1 MDDSSRWDTLPQRLP
16 DWFRDA
22 PLGIF
27 IHWGPYSVPAW
38 AEPTAELGEVPDD
51 AGWFA
56 HNPYAEWY
64 FNTIRIEGSP
74 AAAHHRDVH
83 GDAPYDD
90 FLDRWDTS
98 AFDPAAWADLFRRA
112 GADYVVPTTKHHDGV
127 TLWDAPGTG
136 DRNTVR
142 RGPQRDLVGE
152 IASAVTDAGLR
163 FGVYYSG
170 GLDWHV
176 RPTEPLVSGEDVH
189 DLKRPRDDEYGKYC
203 SAHVRDLIDRYAP
216 DVFWN
221 DIGWPDENFHFD
233 EGGLGEL
240 LEHFYAE
247 RPEGLINDRF
257 AGAHQDFV
265 TTEYQA
271 GEIPEGQ
278 PWENCR
284 GVGLSFGYNQVED
297 AAQYMTGAQ
306 AVRHVV
312 DAVSKGG
319 RVLLNVGPRADGSLH
334 ELQVAALE
342 SLGEFMAE
350 HKAHLAGSR
359 GLGELALEGVG
370 WARAVEKDGICHVF
384 LSGEAGEAHL
394 DASALPSGYDWPR
407 GGIAVTLPG
416 GDAAPVA
423 VSAPAVS

>member
-1 MDDSSRWDTLPQRLP
+1 MCSS
-16 DWFRDA
+16 
-22 PLGIF
+22 
-27 IHWGPYSVPAW
+27 
-38 AEPTAELGEVPDD
+38 
-51 AGWFA
+51 
-56 HNPYAEWY
+56 
-64 FNTIRIEGSP
+64 
-74 AAAHHRDVH
+74 
-83 GDAPYDD
+83 
-90 FLDRWDTS
+90 
-98 AFDPAAWADLFRRA
+98 DL
-112 GADYVVPTTKHHDGV
+112 
-127 TLWDAPGTG
+127 
-136 DRNTVR
+136 
-142 RGPQRDLVGE
+142 
-152 IASAVTDAGLR
+152 
-163 FGVYYSG
+163 
-170 GLDWHV
+170 
-176 RPTEPLVSGEDVH
+176 
-189 DLKRPRDDEYGKYC
+189 
-203 SAHVRDLIDRYAP
+203 
-216 DVFWN
+216 
-221 DIGWPDENFHFD
+221 
-233 EGGLGEL
+233 
-240 LEHFYAE
+240 
-247 RPEGLINDRF
+247 
-257 AGAHQDFV
+257 
-265 TTEYQA
+265 

-416 GDAAPVA
+416 EDAAPVA